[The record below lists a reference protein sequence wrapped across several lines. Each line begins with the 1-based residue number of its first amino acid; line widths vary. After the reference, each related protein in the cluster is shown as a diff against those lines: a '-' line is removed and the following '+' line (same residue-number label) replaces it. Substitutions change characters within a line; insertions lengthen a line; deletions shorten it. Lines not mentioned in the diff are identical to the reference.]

1 MREEALRVIE
11 SVLSQGRTAMVE
23 YEAKQVLKA
32 YGLPVPNEKLAK
44 TLDEALKYAEE
55 IGYPVALKLMS
66 PQILHKSDAKVVMLN
81 IKDPEELK
89 QKWKEI
95 HENAKKYRPDAE
107 ILGVLVAP
115 MLRPGREVIIGVTE
129 DPQFGHAIMFG
140 LGGIFVEVLKDV
152 TFRIIPITER
162 DARKMIKE
170 IKGYPIL
177 AGARG
182 EEPADTPS
190 LTCSSRSASWLTS
203 SGTTSRRWTST
214 RYSSTR
220 RARAQSSST
229 LGLSSRSRRR
239 RKKGRALSTERCLNG
254 FLPFLRPLF
263 LPCRRARCS

>member
-1 MREEALRVIE
+1 MKEEALRVIE

-66 PQILHKSDAKVVMLN
+66 PQILHKSDAKVVLLN
-81 IKDPEELK
+81 IKTPEELK
-89 QKWKEI
+89 EKWEEI
-95 HENAKKYRPDAE
+95 HENARRYRPDAE

-115 MLRPGREVIIGVTE
+115 MLKPGREIIIGVTE
-129 DPQFGHAIMFG
+129 DPQFGHALMFG

-162 DARKMIKE
+162 DARKMITE
-170 IKGYPIL
+170 IKSYPIL

-182 EEPADTPS
+182 EEPADIEAIVQLLIKVSQLVDELRDYIKEMDLNPVFVYNEGEGAVVVDARII
-190 LTCSSRSASWLTS
+190 LKKPEEKKQEISSEYR
-203 SGTTSRRWTST
+203 
-214 RYSSTR
+214 
-220 RARAQSSST
+220 
-229 LGLSSRSRRR
+229 
-239 RKKGRALSTERCLNG
+239 ERC
-254 FLPFLRPLF
+254 
-263 LPCRRARCS
+263 A

>member
-1 MREEALRVIE
+1 MKEEALKVIE

-32 YGLPVPNEKLAK
+32 YGLPVPEERLAK
-44 TLDEALKYAEE
+44 TPDEALKYAEE

-66 PQILHKSDAKVVMLN
+66 PQILHKSDAKVVLLN
-81 IKDPEELK
+81 IKGPEELK
-89 QKWKEI
+89 QKWEEI
-95 HENAKKYRPDAE
+95 HENARKYRPDAE

-115 MLRPGREVIIGVTE
+115 MLKPGREIIIGVTE

-162 DARKMIKE
+162 DARKMVQE

-182 EEPADTPS
+182 EEPADIDAIVNMLLKVSELVDDLRDYIKEMDLNPVFVYEKGKG
-190 LTCSSRSASWLTS
+190 AVIVD
-203 SGTTSRRWTST
+203 
-214 RYSSTR
+214 
-220 RARAQSSST
+220 ARII
-229 LGLSSRSRRR
+229 L
-239 RKKGRALSTERCLNG
+239 KEPKEK
-254 FLPFLRPLF
+254 P
-263 LPCRRARCS
+263 

>member
-1 MREEALRVIE
+1 MKEEALKVIE

-32 YGLPVPNEKLAK
+32 YGLPVPEEKLAK

-81 IKDPEELK
+81 IKTPEELK
-89 QKWKEI
+89 QKWEEI
-95 HENAKKYRPDAE
+95 HENARRYRPDAE

-162 DARKMIKE
+162 DARKMITE
-170 IKGYPIL
+170 IKSYPIL

-182 EEPADTPS
+182 EEPADIDAIVDLLLKVSQLVDELRDYIKEMDLNPVFVYEKGKGAVIVDARII
-190 LTCSSRSASWLTS
+190 LKEPKEEKPEISSEYR
-203 SGTTSRRWTST
+203 
-214 RYSSTR
+214 
-220 RARAQSSST
+220 
-229 LGLSSRSRRR
+229 
-239 RKKGRALSTERCLNG
+239 ERC
-254 FLPFLRPLF
+254 
-263 LPCRRARCS
+263 A

>member
-1 MREEALRVIE
+1 MKEEALKVIE

-23 YEAKQVLKA
+23 FEAKQVLKA
-32 YGLPVPNEKLAK
+32 YGLPVPEEKLAK
-44 TLDEALKYAEE
+44 TLDEALKYAGE

-81 IKDPEELK
+81 IKTPEELK
-89 QKWKEI
+89 QKWEEI
-95 HENAKKYRPDAE
+95 HENARRYRPDAE

-162 DARKMIKE
+162 DARKMITE
-170 IKGYPIL
+170 IKSYPIL

-182 EEPADTPS
+182 EEPADIDAIVDLLLKVSQLVDELREYIKEMDLNPVFVYEKGKGAVIVDARII
-190 LTCSSRSASWLTS
+190 LKEPKEKKPEISSEYR
-203 SGTTSRRWTST
+203 
-214 RYSSTR
+214 
-220 RARAQSSST
+220 
-229 LGLSSRSRRR
+229 
-239 RKKGRALSTERCLNG
+239 ERC
-254 FLPFLRPLF
+254 
-263 LPCRRARCS
+263 A